1 MREYYIA
8 IAKIIGGSLQT
19 STKLV
24 GTVNA
29 LSQYFKSQ
37 DEEFSEELFKNTAL
51 NNDAIQEKKEVV
63 KTVINKNYNF
73 NISINDM
80 EIFSKRNFWNKYPN
94 YENIV
99 NKIQEKLNEKNI
111 YAAMKA
117 AYDFNNELF

>member
-1 MREYYIA
+1 MNNKYKVLI
-8 IAKIIGGSLQT
+8 KISGKY
-19 STKLV
+19 STQKHADL
-24 GTVNA
+24 
-29 LSQYFKSQ
+29 LSAFILNN
-37 DEEFSEELFKNTAL
+37 FSELE
-51 NNDAIQEKKEVV
+51 ESESVVV

-80 EIFSKRNFWNKYPN
+80 VIFSKRNFWNKYPK
-94 YENIV
+94 YENII

>member
-1 MREYYIA
+1 MNNKYKVLI
-8 IAKIIGGSLQT
+8 KISGKY
-19 STKLV
+19 STQKHADL
-24 GTVNA
+24 
-29 LSQYFKSQ
+29 LSAFILNN
-37 DEEFSEELFKNTAL
+37 FSELE
-51 NNDAIQEKKEVV
+51 ESESVVV

-73 NISINDM
+73 NISINDT

-99 NKIQEKLNEKNI
+99 NKIQEKLNEKNM

>member
-1 MREYYIA
+1 MNNKYKVLIKISGKYSTQKHADLLSAYILN
-8 IAKIIGGSLQT
+8 I
-19 STKLV
+19 
-24 GTVNA
+24 
-29 LSQYFKSQ
+29 
-37 DEEFSEELFKNTAL
+37 FSELE
-51 NNDAIQEKKEVV
+51 ESESVVV

-73 NISINDM
+73 NISINDT

>member
-1 MREYYIA
+1 M
-8 IAKIIGGSLQT
+8 
-19 STKLV
+19 
-24 GTVNA
+24 
-29 LSQYFKSQ
+29 
-37 DEEFSEELFKNTAL
+37 EESESV
-51 NNDAIQEKKEVV
+51 VV

-73 NISINDM
+73 NISINDT

>member
-1 MREYYIA
+1 MNNKYKVLI
-8 IAKIIGGSLQT
+8 KISGKY
-19 STKLV
+19 STQKHADL
-24 GTVNA
+24 
-29 LSQYFKSQ
+29 LSEFILNS
-37 DEEFSEELFKNTAL
+37 FSELEESEN
-51 NNDAIQEKKEVV
+51 IVV
-63 KTVINKNYNF
+63 KTVINNNYNF
-73 NISINDM
+73 NISINDT